1 MSLSKRSMKVSLSNA
16 PYGILKNMLYTCQH
30 FKGPFFLTCQ
40 HLIKSF
46 CFYILQ
52 NKDII
57 VFVMLTIN
65 IKEQTTISA
74 KLLGLTMV
82 CFYLK
87 TEVSVLFPFVK
98 YFFFFFMNKFWKFV
112 EMNIIQLKIDQPTSN
127 AKIEQFVWLNSTY
140 IFFFK

>member
-1 MSLSKRSMKVSLSNA
+1 MSLSKRLMKVSLSNA
-16 PYGILKNMLYTCQH
+16 PYGILKNTLYTCQH
-30 FKGPFFLTCQ
+30 LKGSFFLTCQ

-82 CFYLK
+82 FFYLK
-87 TEVSVLFPFVK
+87 KEVNVLFPFVN
-98 YFFFFFMNKFWKFV
+98 FFFLMNNFWKIV

-127 AKIEQFVWLNSTY
+127 AKIEQYIWFNSTLF
-140 IFFFK
+140 FFFK